1 MKNDQCTIYIITK
14 NGASQHFRKEK
25 DGWMQTS
32 SKGIKRSCTAEQVL
46 PHILPPLAFGHVSLK
61 VIPDNKEDID

>member
-14 NGASQHFRKEK
+14 NGATQRFQKEK

-32 SKGIKRSCTAEQVL
+32 SKVITRSCTAEQVL
-46 PHILPPLAFGHVSLK
+46 SNILPSIAFGQVSLK
-61 VIPDNKEDID
+61 VIPDSEKRFK